1 MKHGELHVMAVI
13 QLMPAQVAVMTV
25 LYKSVK
31 STDYIGKDIGFVAH
45 GVSGVR
51 NGTLHGHM
59 VRVRDSTKIPLV
71 VVLTE
76 QYGPRHY
83 EICSRC

>member
-1 MKHGELHVMAVI
+1 MRFVHIKQDQLHALAVI

-45 GVSGVR
+45 GVSHVR
-51 NGTLHGHM
+51 NGTLHGPM
-59 VRVRDSTKIPLV
+59 ARVRDSTKIPLV
-71 VVLTE
+71 VV
-76 QYGPRHY
+76 
-83 EICSRC
+83 